1 MSEEKRVIEI
11 NGVKLEVDLRNARR
25 IDEFRVGDNVKV
37 LDTRSGKNE
46 VRSGVITDFANFKD
60 LPTII
65 VAMYKAGD
73 YWMKPTIEF
82 IYFNSDTEGIE
93 IVGVS
98 AEEIIVSK
106 DTIVQMFD
114 DEIIKKRDELQDL
127 IVKRDNLCLNILIA
141 HLHDVASSDE
151 NLARVG
157 GKKPGCEMQKR
168 GLAAAA
174 RAHQRLEAARFHL
187 QRKVLEDFLLPI
199 FAAHA
204 ACVKSIHTSSRY
216 QRLGTTSVFFN
227 TETQRHRGTEL

>member
-65 VAMYKAGD
+65 VAIYKEGD
-73 YWMKPTIEF
+73 YWTKPTIEF

-106 DTIVQMFD
+106 DTIVQRFD
-114 DEIIKKRDELQDL
+114 DEIIKKKDELHDL
-127 IVKRDNLCLNILIA
+127 IVKRDTF
-141 HLHDVASSDE
+141 VKYF
-151 NLARVG
+151 
-157 GKKPGCEMQKR
+157 GKGMEQ
-168 GLAAAA
+168 
-174 RAHQRLEAARFHL
+174 
-187 QRKVLEDFLLPI
+187 ED
-199 FAAHA
+199 
-204 ACVKSIHTSSRY
+204 R
-216 QRLGTTSVFFN
+216 R
-227 TETQRHRGTEL
+227 

>member
-65 VAMYKAGD
+65 VAIYKEGD
-73 YWMKPTIEF
+73 YWTKPTIEF

-98 AEEIIVSK
+98 DEEIIVSK
-106 DTIVQMFD
+106 DTIVQRFD
-114 DEIIKKRDELQDL
+114 DEIIKKKDELHDL
-127 IVKRDNLCLNILIA
+127 IVKRDTF
-141 HLHDVASSDE
+141 VKYF
-151 NLARVG
+151 
-157 GKKPGCEMQKR
+157 GKGMEQ
-168 GLAAAA
+168 
-174 RAHQRLEAARFHL
+174 
-187 QRKVLEDFLLPI
+187 ED
-199 FAAHA
+199 
-204 ACVKSIHTSSRY
+204 R
-216 QRLGTTSVFFN
+216 R
-227 TETQRHRGTEL
+227 